1 MYKHDSDAPVR
12 GIAAVNQVDGEHSV
26 RKEQHMMTT
35 DNAFK
40 DYPDIISVKQLQEML
55 HIGKNR
61 ARELLRSNE
70 IPYIKIGCT
79 FKIPKVNVI
88 EFLNRNS
95 IGN

>member
-1 MYKHDSDAPVR
+1 
-12 GIAAVNQVDGEHSV
+12 
-26 RKEQHMMTT
+26 MMTT

-61 ARELLRSNE
+61 ARDLLRSNE

>member
-1 MYKHDSDAPVR
+1 
-12 GIAAVNQVDGEHSV
+12 
-26 RKEQHMMTT
+26 MMTT

-61 ARELLRSNE
+61 ARELLHSNE

>member
-1 MYKHDSDAPVR
+1 MR